1 MAPGKALLFAVAGGA
16 AVGNLYWAQPI
27 LDTIATGFGI
37 SIGAAGQLITVTQLG
52 YAIGVFLLVPL
63 GDIVNRRVVIPAF
76 MMVAATMLAASALA
90 PTFSVLLVTLALVGA
105 STVSGQ
111 LLAPLAADL
120 ADDDQRGRVLGTV
133 ASGMLLGVMIARA
146 ISGIVTDL
154 IGWRALYL
162 IVAGSMLVLSLV
174 MYRALPT
181 LAPRARVS
189 YRALLASVL
198 GTYGHNATARW
209 IGLIGAAAM
218 ATFTLFWTGLT
229 LLLAAAPF
237 GFSTTQ
243 IGLVGLAGIFGAVAA
258 QRVGRLADR
267 GLTVPAIGVGLVVAL
282 AGFVVAGLGGS
293 SLPVLLVAIAVY
305 SIGIQSTMVLT
316 QTRMLAVDPASR
328 SRLNTVFVV
337 GNFIGGSVGSALAG
351 GLWGVGGWQAIIA
364 AAAATLGVA
373 LVVWVVQRRALGHP
387 SVAVAGHH

>member
-1 MAPGKALLFAVAGGA
+1 MLCKRCVQCRGQWRDHGEYLLLFDQPVQCLLGAGAILLA
-16 AVGNLYWAQPI
+16 A
-27 LDTIATGFGI
+27 
-37 SIGAAGQLITVTQLG
+37 LG

-198 GTYGHNATARW
+198 G
-209 IGLIGAAAM
+209 
-218 ATFTLFWTGLT
+218 
-229 LLLAAAPF
+229 
-237 GFSTTQ
+237 
-243 IGLVGLAGIFGAVAA
+243 AV
-258 QRVGRLADR
+258 
-267 GLTVPAIGVGLVVAL
+267 I
-282 AGFVVAGLGGS
+282 
-293 SLPVLLVAIAVY
+293 
-305 SIGIQSTMVLT
+305 
-316 QTRMLAVDPASR
+316 
-328 SRLNTVFVV
+328 LN
-337 GNFIGGSVGSALAG
+337 L
-351 GLWGVGGWQAIIA
+351 IIA
-364 AAAATLGVA
+364 MNHRPG
-373 LVVWVVQRRALGHP
+373 RY
-387 SVAVAGHH
+387 AV

>member
-181 LAPRARVS
+181 LAPRAE
-189 YRALLASVL
+189 SVTAHCWHRCWVPM
-198 GTYGHNATARW
+198 GTTR
-209 IGLIGAAAM
+209 
-218 ATFTLFWTGLT
+218 
-229 LLLAAAPF
+229 
-237 GFSTTQ
+237 
-243 IGLVGLAGIFGAVAA
+243 
-258 QRVGRLADR
+258 R
-267 GLTVPAIGVGLVVAL
+267 PA
-282 AGFVVAGLGGS
+282 
-293 SLPVLLVAIAVY
+293 
-305 SIGIQSTMVLT
+305 
-316 QTRMLAVDPASR
+316 
-328 SRLNTVFVV
+328 
-337 GNFIGGSVGSALAG
+337 GSA
-351 GLWGVGGWQAIIA
+351 
-364 AAAATLGVA
+364 
-373 LVVWVVQRRALGHP
+373 
-387 SVAVAGHH
+387 